1 MDETLFSGTF
11 KVLFYGCDKP
21 KDLKDEIPNAIGNLS
36 VIGYPKDANMPDFR
50 GPGVE
55 SIDAFLNSIKFFIQ
69 QMFSNVGM
77 DKDMEKLYPQSG
89 KAKDIEFEKCEALLR
104 STANQLEEMEEFIYE
119 TCALWMGE
127 PIEIKIEYQKKF
139 SYEDIDTA
147 LTRLYQAMTLPLEA
161 IKKEALKQI
170 VGKTFQGMDSK
181 QYKDLLKQV
190 TSEMEKTTPVDTT
203 NLANQES
210 QNRKQTNAQEAI
222 KGQNDVSN

>member
-1 MDETLFSGTF
+1 
-11 KVLFYGCDKP
+11 
-21 KDLKDEIPNAIGNLS
+21 
-36 VIGYPKDANMPDFR
+36 
-50 GPGVE
+50 
-55 SIDAFLNSIKFFIQ
+55 
-69 QMFSNVGM
+69 
-77 DKDMEKLYPQSG
+77 MEKLYPQSG

-119 TCALWMGE
+119 TCALWIGE